1 MRPALALLLLA
12 ACLASAAR
20 ADCRRN
26 GVEWIVGG
34 PAPFACEAQ
43 APLAAPEPAAARPRV
58 SPSDQQARDLERRRI
73 LAQELAQEEERL
85 LLRKADADSAL
96 RIRDNIAALRRE
108 MARLEP
114 SSRRP
119 R

>member
-1 MRPALALLLLA
+1 MLLLA
-12 ACLASAAR
+12 VFLGGAAQ

-34 PAPFACEAQ
+34 PSPFDCEAP
-43 APLAAPEPAAARPRV
+43 APVAVAAAARPRV
-58 SPSDQQARDLERRRI
+58 SAADQRARDQERGEI
-73 LAQELAQEEERL
+73 LAQELAQEERL
-85 LLRKADADSAL
+85 LLRNADAANAL

-114 SSRRP
+114 TSRRQ

>member
-1 MRPALALLLLA
+1 MRPALACLLLA
-12 ACLASAAR
+12 VSLDGAAQ

-34 PAPFACEAQ
+34 PSSFDCDARAP
-43 APLAAPEPAAARPRV
+43 AAPAAAAARPRV
-58 SPSDQQARDLERRRI
+58 SPTDQRARDQGRREI
-73 LAQELAQEEERL
+73 LAQELAQEERS
-85 LLRKADADSAL
+85 LLRTADAVSAL

-114 SSRRP
+114 TARP
-119 R
+119 PR